1 MVRESAT
8 VVPLEKRAGTGF
20 LRSTFDIW
28 NIDID
33 GRDESEADAV
43 IARALLETGNSVY

>member
-1 MVRESAT
+1 MVRKT
-8 VVPLEKRAGTGF
+8 VSLEKRAGTGF
-20 LRSTFDIW
+20 LSSTFDIC

-43 IARALLETGNSVY
+43 IEEHARALLETGNSVH

>member
-8 VVPLEKRAGTGF
+8 VPLEKRAGAGF
-20 LRSTFDIW
+20 FRSTFDIC

-43 IARALLETGNSVY
+43 IARALLETGNSVH